1 MPDEVYIDPPALR
14 GIGDRLFDGQSQCK
28 CALDGQQAV
37 SSGMF
42 GARRSS
48 SAQAFAQWYHEEAEK
63 DDLLV
68 QQTSD
73 HAEPLV
79 SDAKTFEEQNERTRD
94 VFRTVEG

>member
-42 GARRSS
+42 G
-48 SAQAFAQWYHEEAEK
+48 E
-63 DDLLV
+63 
-68 QQTSD
+68 
-73 HAEPLV
+73 
-79 SDAKTFEEQNERTRD
+79 
-94 VFRTVEG
+94 

>member
-48 SAQAFAQWYHEEAEK
+48 SC
-63 DDLLV
+63 LLY
-68 QQTSD
+68 TS
-73 HAEPLV
+73 P
-79 SDAKTFEEQNERTRD
+79 SPRD
-94 VFRTVEG
+94 RG

>member
-48 SAQAFAQWYHEEAEK
+48 SA
-63 DDLLV
+63 
-68 QQTSD
+68 
-73 HAEPLV
+73 PV
-79 SDAKTFEEQNERTRD
+79 SYTHL
-94 VFRTVEG
+94 